1 MAISYSHLFNIPSTG
16 LRFFTVYGP
25 WGRPDMAPML
35 FTKSILNSETLK
47 IFNHGMM
54 KRDFTYIDD
63 IIEAIFKCTYKPA
76 TPSDKFDSLNI
87 EPDKSKA
94 PHKF

>member
-16 LRFFTVYGP
+16 LRFFTVYRP

-54 KRDFTYIDD
+54 KEFHILM
-63 IIEAIFKCTYKPA
+63 ILLKP
-76 TPSDKFDSLNI
+76 FLNV
-87 EPDKSKA
+87 P
-94 PHKF
+94 